1 LTIRQSVQKEGV
13 DRLGVYAGGTKENVP
28 STLESQ
34 VIIRLR
40 NPGNSN
46 SLRPPVRRAVAA
58 VLMLLCAP
66 ALSAA
71 GELYPIPTDPPASG
85 ASPGAPPTVAI
96 TLSDNTSVTDRVER
110 KLRWRNAAV
119 IGGVTLA
126 VGVYG
131 RKHWWNNDV
140 TSSFGT
146 RNEGWFGQG
155 TYAGGADKLG
165 HAFTTYAGTRILA
178 RVFEGLGNAPEHSL
192 RLAGWT
198 SLSVLTGV
206 EVLDGFSSRWRFS
219 YEDAVSNVAGV
230 AIALLLERH
239 PSIDALLD
247 FRLLYRRSDDDRLRG
262 KTSPTGDYSGQT
274 YLLAFKA
281 DGVPPLRDVPL
292 VRYLELLVGYGARG
306 YEVQRDPHRLVYYGV
321 GINLSRVLGDTLF
334 RGDLKSGKAE
344 GATDTLLELF
354 EVPGTAALTYR
365 RL

>member
-1 LTIRQSVQKEGV
+1 MWQGPGGARYSRGDPRPFSFDAAYSPV
-13 DRLGVYAGGTKENVP
+13 RLSRAPCRRGA
-28 STLESQ
+28 ST
-34 VIIRLR
+34 
-40 NPGNSN
+40 
-46 SLRPPVRRAVAA
+46 RPPVRRAVAA
-58 VLMLLCAP
+58 VLLLLCAP
-66 ALSAA
+66 SLSAA
-71 GELYPIPTDPPASG
+71 GELYPIPTDPLASG
-85 ASPGAPPTVAI
+85 AFPDAPPTVAI
-96 TLSDNTSVTDRVER
+96 TLPDNTSVTDRVER
-110 KLRWRNAAV
+110 KLRWRNTAV

-131 RKHWWNNDV
+131 AKHWWSTEV

-165 HAFTTYAGTRILA
+165 HAFTTYSGTRILA
-178 RVFEGLGNAPEHSL
+178 RAFEGLGNAPGDSL

-198 SLSVLTGV
+198 SLGIFTGV
-206 EVLDGFSSRWRFS
+206 EVMDGFSSKWRFS
-219 YEDAVSNVAGV
+219 YEDMLFNAAGV
-230 AIALLLERH
+230 AVALLLEKH

-247 FRLLYRRSDDDRLRG
+247 FRLLYRRSEEDRLRG
-262 KTSPTGDYSGQT
+262 STSPTGDYSGQT

-281 DGVPPLRDVPL
+281 DGVPLLRDVPL

-306 YEVQRDPHRLVYYGV
+306 YEVKMNPHRLVYYGV

-334 RGDLKSGKAE
+334 RGDLKGGKVE

-354 EVPGTAALTYR
+354 EVPGTAALTDR